1 MEDKEKVIVKQAVLK
16 ATALLV
22 PSVKLDNAT
31 PTDVSKVTIQ
41 IAQDLF
47 DWVFKDVGTV
57 KDVGTG
63 AAQNTKVEKQDDR
76 PGFEPKCPVCDSFV
90 WDNRETATSQQPKWR
105 CKNEDCTGGSF
116 SKKYNRLMA
125 CYHLHVDKDLGPMK
139 EAVRRIPCN
148 CRTCYEKLKM
158 RWIPNTAPKD

>member
-63 AAQNTKVEKQDDR
+63 AAQNTKAEKQDDR

-125 CYHLHVDKDLGPMK
+125 WASWDSDEFANAQLKTNGVEDKLEKVNGAGVVVDDTETTP
-139 EAVRRIPCN
+139 PF
-148 CRTCYEKLKM
+148 
-158 RWIPNTAPKD
+158 